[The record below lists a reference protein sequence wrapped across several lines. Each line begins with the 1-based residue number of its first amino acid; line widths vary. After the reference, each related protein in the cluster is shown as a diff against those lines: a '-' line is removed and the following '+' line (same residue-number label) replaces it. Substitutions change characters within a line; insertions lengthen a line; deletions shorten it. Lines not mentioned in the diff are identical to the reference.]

1 MANKNLLI
9 LDWSNLLFRSLFMNQ
24 LYGKTSNYDRIEDM
38 RSFIYKF
45 ATDVCSILNIF
56 KPSNVIIATDAQH
69 AWRKDVLPGEM
80 GYKSNRQKNE
90 NYNWDNIFKCSDD
103 LKSILEKHSLH
114 VAQVEHCEA
123 DDIVALCKEVVF
135 EKYHNY
141 NIIIVSADADL
152 RQLIDFNNM
161 TNQYCAV
168 YNTTSKGKTG
178 KRYMYVT
185 QEFLDWYNK
194 PEECDIFFSNI
205 DTNKQYIKDILNTNQ
220 LIELSVDNPNEVV
233 LSKIFCG
240 DDGDCVPSFYDWYV
254 NGKFTRITPAKAK
267 KIRKTVG
274 INNVQDLIDGESQIK
289 PILEKICKKEV
300 NDIDIH
306 ERLMRQR
313 TLVELNSSLF
323 PTNIRDYKDTI
334 DYMIQDIPD
343 YGFWNIKA
351 AGLLEGTEYEGANK
365 KRALEADVFKD
376 MSKYIN
382 TGITQLFV

>member
-1 MANKNLLI
+1 ME
-9 LDWSNLLFRSLFMNQ
+9 
-24 LYGKTSNYDRIEDM
+24 T
-38 RSFIYKF
+38 
-45 ATDVCSILNIF
+45 V
-56 KPSNVIIATDAQH
+56 
-69 AWRKDVLPGEM
+69 
-80 GYKSNRQKNE
+80 
-90 NYNWDNIFKCSDD
+90 
-103 LKSILEKHSLH
+103 
-114 VAQVEHCEA
+114 
-123 DDIVALCKEVVF
+123 
-135 EKYHNY
+135 
-141 NIIIVSADADL
+141 
-152 RQLIDFNNM
+152 
-161 TNQYCAV
+161 
-168 YNTTSKGKTG
+168 
-178 KRYMYVT
+178 
-185 QEFLDWYNK
+185 
-194 PEECDIFFSNI
+194 
-205 DTNKQYIKDILNTNQ
+205 
-220 LIELSVDNPNEVV
+220 
-233 LSKIFCG
+233 
-240 DDGDCVPSFYDWYV
+240 YDWYV